1 MPETL
6 AVEIDRLVHDIELQK
21 VAPDAAARERIA
33 HELAKRFHVKS
44 DEVAILALVHNG
56 QLLRFVLPEKLR
68 PVGTIP
74 LNSTTALVARTARE
88 RRSEVLNNF
97 PAVRHASVFEGVPLG
112 REQGELIQKIM
123 SAPIVAGTHVL
134 GVVQVCRK
142 GHTPGDA
149 GADFT
154 ANDLKELST
163 LSAALGR
170 FLIACQ
176 ET

>member
-68 PVGTIP
+68 PCLLYTSRCV
-74 LNSTTALVARTARE
+74 
-88 RRSEVLNNF
+88 
-97 PAVRHASVFEGVPLG
+97 
-112 REQGELIQKIM
+112 
-123 SAPIVAGTHVL
+123 
-134 GVVQVCRK
+134 
-142 GHTPGDA
+142 
-149 GADFT
+149 
-154 ANDLKELST
+154 
-163 LSAALGR
+163 
-170 FLIACQ
+170 
-176 ET
+176 

>member
-6 AVEIDRLVHDIELQK
+6 VAEMDRLVREIAKQS
-21 VAPDAAARERIA
+21 VAPDAAAREAIA
-33 HELAKRFHVKS
+33 QELAKRFHVKP
-44 DEVAILALVHNG
+44 DEVAILALVHAG
-56 QLLRFVLPEKLR
+56 QMLRFVLPEKLR

-74 LNSTTALVARTARE
+74 LNSTSALAARTARE
-88 RRSEVLNNF
+88 KRAEVINNF

-123 SAPIVAGTHVL
+123 SAPIVAEKRVL

-142 GHTPGDA
+142 GHTAGDA
-149 GADFT
+149 GSDFSST
-154 ANDLKELST
+154 DLKDLTSLSE
-163 LSAALGR
+163 ALGR